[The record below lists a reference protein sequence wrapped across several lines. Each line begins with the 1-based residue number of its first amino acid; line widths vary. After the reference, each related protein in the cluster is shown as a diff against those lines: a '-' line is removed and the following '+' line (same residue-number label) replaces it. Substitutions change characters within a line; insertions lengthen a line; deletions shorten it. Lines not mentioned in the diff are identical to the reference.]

1 MINPKVGP
9 LDEIDRILLRILS
22 ENPRK
27 PYSEIAEELQEE
39 GFEMSGEGIRNRVG
53 KLFESTSAFFLLAPE
68 EHEWELF
75 RLSVTVAKEEDAKQR
90 VLDQMAELDLWLV
103 CASLGVPD
111 IYAVG
116 TAVTT
121 KNIDDVVSKVR
132 SLESVED
139 VDLSIETA
147 RHTNIHNYF
156 PAE

>member
-1 MINPKVGP
+1 MSNPKVGP
-9 LDEIDRILLRILS
+9 LDEIDRLLLRILS
-22 ENPRK
+22 DNPRK
-27 PYSEIAEELQEE
+27 PYAEIAEELQNE

-75 RLSVTVAKEEDAKQR
+75 RLSVSVTEEKNAKQR
-90 VLDQMAELDLWLV
+90 VLDQLVEFDLWLV

-121 KNIDDVVSKVR
+121 QNIDEVVSQVR
-132 SLESVED
+132 SLDLVEH

-147 RHTNIHNYF
+147 RHTNIYNYF

>member
-1 MINPKVGP
+1 MSKPTIGP
-9 LDEIDRILLRILS
+9 LDEIDRLLLRILS

-27 PYSEIAEELQEE
+27 PYSEIAEELRTE

-53 KLFESTSAFFLLAPE
+53 DLFESTSAFFLLTPE
-68 EHEWELF
+68 EHDWELF
-75 RLSVTVAKEEDAKQR
+75 RLSVTVSEEENAKQR
-90 VLDQMAELDLWLV
+90 VLDQMTEFDLWLV

-121 KNIDDVVSKVR
+121 QNIDDVVSKVR
-132 SLESVED
+132 SLSLVDHVD
-139 VDLSIETA
+139 VSIETD
-147 RHTNIHNYF
+147 RYTNIYNYF

>member
-1 MINPKVGP
+1 MTNPRIGP
-9 LDEIDRILLRILS
+9 LDEIDRLLLQILS
-22 ENPRK
+22 ENPRM
-27 PYSEIAEELQEE
+27 PYAEIADELQEE

-75 RLSVTVAKEEDAKQR
+75 RLSVTVAEEANAKQR
-90 VLDQMAELDLWLV
+90 VLEQMAEFDLWLV

-121 KNIDDVVSKVR
+121 QNIDGVVSQVR
-132 SLESVED
+132 SLDLVEHVD
-139 VDLSIETA
+139 VSIETA
-147 RHTNIHNYF
+147 RHTNIYNYF

>member
-1 MINPKVGP
+1 MANPKIGP
-9 LDEIDRILLRILS
+9 LDEIDRLLLRILS

-27 PYSEIAEELQEE
+27 PYSEIADELRKE

-75 RLSVTVAKEEDAKQR
+75 RLSVTVAEEADAKR
-90 VLDQMAELDLWLV
+90 EVLDRMAELDLWLV

-121 KNIDDVVSKVR
+121 QNIDAVVSQVR
-132 SLESVED
+132 SLDLVEHVD
-139 VDLSIETA
+139 VSIETA
-147 RHTNIHNYF
+147 RHTNIYNYF